1 MQESTNSDDFT
12 KTNSIN
18 QATLILATTVISSKW
33 RIFMISG
40 KMFLLTMTS
49 IVFLLGTSLA
59 SVVINEVEQDPAGK
73 EDAFKAWVTAWFEL
87 FNNDN
92 KDVDIGGWSINNS
105 IGGSMTFP
113 KGTIVKAIDY
123 YVLDVPPKWLAHGGE
138 VLRLTDASG
147 IEVDRTP
154 ALGDKEDN
162 EGSWTRDPDGRDT
175 NSTDDW
181 KFLPSSR
188 GF

>member
-1 MQESTNSDDFT
+1 
-12 KTNSIN
+12 
-18 QATLILATTVISSKW
+18 
-33 RIFMISG
+33 MISG

-59 SVVINEVEQDPAGK
+59 SVVINEVEQNPAGD
-73 EDAFKAWVTAWFEL
+73 EDAFKTSVTAWFEL

-92 KDVDIGGWSINNS
+92 KDVNIGGWSINNS
-105 IGGSMTFP
+105 VGRSMTFP
-113 KGTIVKAIDY
+113 KGTIIKAIDY
-123 YVLDVPPKWLAHGGE
+123 YVLDVQPKWLAHGGE
-138 VLRLTDASG
+138 VLRLMDASG
-147 IEVDRTP
+147 REVDRTP
-154 ALGDKEDN
+154 ALSDGEDN
-162 EGSWTRDPDGRDT
+162 EGAWTRDPDGRDT